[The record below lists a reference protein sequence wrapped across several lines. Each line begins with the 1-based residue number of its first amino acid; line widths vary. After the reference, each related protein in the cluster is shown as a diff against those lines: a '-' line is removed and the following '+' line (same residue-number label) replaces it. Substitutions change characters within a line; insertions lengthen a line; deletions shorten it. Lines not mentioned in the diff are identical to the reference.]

1 MPLENAFQAAMM
13 RVMVL
18 VMMAV
23 MMRVMVLVMMAAMM
37 RAMVLVMM
45 AIMMRV
51 MVLVMRAASWQTCF
65 VGICLWAIT
74 IICLHH
80 SNNPMQSASVHE

>member
-1 MPLENAFQAAMM
+1 MVPMMPLENTFQ
-13 RVMVL
+13 VVL
-18 VMMAV
+18 
-23 MMRVMVLVMMAAMM
+23 MRVMVLVMMAAMM

-45 AIMMRV
+45 
-51 MVLVMRAASWQTCF
+51 AASWQTCF

-80 SNNPMQSASVHE
+80 SNNPMQRASVH

>member
-1 MPLENAFQAAMM
+1 MPLENTFQ
-13 RVMVL
+13 VVL
-18 VMMAV
+18 
-23 MMRVMVLVMMAAMM
+23 MRVMVLVMMAAMI
-37 RAMVLVMM
+37 RTMVLVMM
-45 AIMMRV
+45 AAMMRV

-80 SNNPMQSASVHE
+80 SNNPMQRASVH